1 MDVYEI
7 NRKLRLRLRHWLSL
21 FVCVSAQAMYGASAV
36 SRHFGDAVLWELDP
50 PAAGEVLI
58 RAGEHIRGCCAED
71 IRGLTRLPSR

>member
-1 MDVYEI
+1 MSICLDS
-7 NRKLRLRLRHWLSL
+7 RHWLSL

-58 RAGEHIRGCCAED
+58 RAEEHIYN
-71 IRGLTRLPSR
+71 P